1 MNMIRRQILAEDCI
15 EDYNSGAANLTG
27 NVTADIAWVV
37 AIALDYKTSSQAFQ
51 SILINLNQSSN
62 LIIPGYQEISSD
74 DQPQM

>member
-1 MNMIRRQILAEDCI
+1 MIRPQILAEHCI

-51 SILINLNQSSN
+51 SILINLNQS
-62 LIIPGYQEISSD
+62 
-74 DQPQM
+74 